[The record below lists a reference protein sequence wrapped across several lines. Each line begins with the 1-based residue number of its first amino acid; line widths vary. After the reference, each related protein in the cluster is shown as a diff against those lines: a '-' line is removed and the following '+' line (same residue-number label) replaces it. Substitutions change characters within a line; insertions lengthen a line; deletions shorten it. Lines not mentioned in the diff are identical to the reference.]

1 MLENI
6 LSNLLLILIAILG
19 FSYMSIG
26 KPKNKIVKIN
36 KKNGEEIYIRKS
48 NFTKKVLFIIL
59 LIVLINVILTV
70 KQ

>member
-6 LSNLLLILIAILG
+6 LSNLLLILIAIFG

-26 KPKNKIVKIN
+26 KPKNKTVKIN

-48 NFTKKVLFIIL
+48 NFTKKVLFTIL
-59 LIVLINVILTV
+59 LIVLVNVILTA